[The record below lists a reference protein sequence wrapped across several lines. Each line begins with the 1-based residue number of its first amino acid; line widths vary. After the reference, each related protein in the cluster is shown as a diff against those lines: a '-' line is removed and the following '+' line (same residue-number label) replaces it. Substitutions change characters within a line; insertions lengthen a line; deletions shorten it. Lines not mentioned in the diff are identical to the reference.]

1 MELRHL
7 RYFVAVAEELN
18 FRKAA
23 ERLHIARPPLSVQI
37 RKLEMEVGTDLLSRG
52 GRNIGLTQAGRVF
65 LERARQTLAHA
76 NQSVVLARQ
85 TAAGE
90 IGQLSIGYNMPAG
103 FRVFPTIVPAFK
115 KKWPNVHLTFHDLKI
130 SQQLEGLRRD
140 ELDVGFVWLPI
151 PEEEFDIQ
159 ELLQEP
165 MIVVLPEN
173 HRLASRPMISIKD
186 LSGEPLVIISRIMDP
201 ETFTGIEQMFRR
213 AKAKMN
219 VVYELENSL
228 TMVNFVA
235 IGIGCSL
242 LPDYTRRIL
251 QQGTIGIPLEKPMFK
266 TLAIIKKR
274 GRGDLVES
282 FYRFT
287 VDSRHVEKG

>member
-37 RKLEMEVGTDLLSRG
+37 RKLEMEVGADLLSRG
-52 GRNIGLTQAGRVF
+52 GRNIELTQAGRVF

-76 NQSVVLARQ
+76 NQSIVLARQ
-85 TAAGE
+85 TAAGV

-115 KKWPNVHLTFHDLKI
+115 KKWPSIHLTFHDLKI

-151 PEEEFDIQ
+151 PEDEFDTQ

-173 HRLASRPMISIKD
+173 HRLASQPVISIKD
-186 LSGEPLVIISRIMDP
+186 LSGEPLVIISRAMDP
-201 ETFTGIEQMFRR
+201 ETFRGIEQMFRR

-235 IGIGCSL
+235 MGIGCSL

-251 QQGTIGIPLEKPMFK
+251 QHGTIGIPLEQPMFK
-266 TLAIIKKR
+266 TLAIIKKQ

-287 VDSRHVEKG
+287 VGSRHEEML

>member
-52 GRNIGLTQAGRVF
+52 GRNIKLTQAGRVF

-103 FRVFPTIVPAFK
+103 FRVFPTLVPAFK

-151 PEEEFDIQ
+151 PEEEFDTQ

-173 HRLASRPMISIKD
+173 HRLAAQRMISIKD
-186 LSGEPLVIISRIMDP
+186 LSGEPLVIIARVMDP
-201 ETFTGIEQMFRR
+201 ETFGGIEQMFRR

-235 IGIGCSL
+235 MGVGCSV

-266 TLAIIKKR
+266 TLAIIKKK

-287 VDSRHVEKG
+287 VDNRHVEKP

>member
-52 GRNIGLTQAGRVF
+52 GRNIELTQAGRVF

-173 HRLASRPMISIKD
+173 HRLAAQPRISIKD
-186 LSGEPLVIISRIMDP
+186 LSGEPLVIISRVMDS
-201 ETFTGIEQMFRR
+201 ETFRGIEQMFRR

-235 IGIGCSL
+235 MGVGCSL

-266 TLAIIKKR
+266 TLAIIKKK

-287 VDSRHVEKG
+287 VDSRHVEKP

>member
-52 GRNIGLTQAGRVF
+52 GRNIELTQAGRVF

-130 SQQLEGLRRD
+130 SQQLEGLHRD

-235 IGIGCSL
+235 MGVGCSL

-266 TLAIIKKR
+266 TLAIIKKK

-287 VDSRHVEKG
+287 VDSRHVQKG